1 MTILML
7 CWEGNL
13 CNTLGFY
20 AKAFRKRGIHVVCAR
35 GDFAWN
41 TPLDRWLPLC
51 PEHPALILHPE
62 ADVPFL
68 PWGLTETEILT
79 ACFQV
84 DTYAYTKRRI
94 AWSKLFDLPLVF
106 HPGYD
111 AAFREGGHPG
121 AQFLPHA
128 VDEELFAQPETE
140 RIYDVGW
147 VGQTRGPMYRTRQPI
162 LDELAK
168 SFRMNDFARR
178 YTAGEMAAIYRQSKI
193 VVNVGRDDYPQD
205 ANTRT
210 FEAMA
215 AGAMLITV
223 EPSELSGIGFQEGVH
238 FIGYRKATE
247 INPLVEK
254 YLEDEPARRKI
265 THAARERVLREHV
278 YEQRV
283 NTLLRLIDQAG
294 KERLAPARGWREDKV
309 RLAYLDY
316 FVANGAMECAVA
328 ELPRIAR
335 HSLRNAAAGAALV
348 TKTLAGQAWQRARMS
363 FTAS

>member
-1 MTILML
+1 MTILVL

-20 AKAFRKRGIHVVCAR
+20 AKALRKRGIQVVCA
-35 GDFAWN
+35 GADFTWN
-41 TPLDRWLPLC
+41 SPLQKWLQLC
-51 PEHPALILHPE
+51 PERPALILHPE

-68 PWGLTETEILT
+68 PWGLSETEILT
-79 ACFQV
+79 ACFHV

-111 AAFREGGHPG
+111 AVFRQAGHAG
-121 AQFLPHA
+121 ARFLPHA
-128 VDEELFAQPETE
+128 VDEELFARPEEE

-147 VGQTRGPMYRTRQPI
+147 VGQIEGPMYSARPPI
-162 LDELAK
+162 LNELAR
-168 SFRMNDFARR
+168 SFRMNDFTQR
-178 YTAGEMAAIYRQSKI
+178 YSPEAMAEIYRRSKI

-215 AGAMLITV
+215 SGAMLITA
-223 EPSELSGIGFQEGVH
+223 EPSELSEMGFQDGVH
-238 FIGYRKATE
+238 FVSYRKTTE
-247 INPLVEK
+247 INPLVRR
-254 YLEDEPARRKI
+254 YLGDESARRKI
-265 THAARERVLREHV
+265 TEAARGLVLREHV

-283 NTLLRLIDQAG
+283 KQLLQLIDQAG
-294 KERLAPARGWREDKV
+294 KERLAPARGWRQGEV
-309 RLAYLDY
+309 RLTYLDY
-316 FVANGAMECAVA
+316 FAANGAIKCAVA
-328 ELPRIAR
+328 ELPGIAR
-335 HSLRNAAAGAALV
+335 NSLRNAAAGAALV
-348 TKTLAGQAWQRARMS
+348 ARALAGQAWQRARMS